1 VDYDDGWMRSVPK
14 FKEGFA
20 IKSRKS
26 LLDTVIYEAS
36 FAVKSFLNTL

>member
-1 VDYDDGWMRSVPK
+1 LDEQLC
-14 FKEGFA
+14 F
-20 IKSRKS
+20 KSRKS